1 MSVAEVKTLDQR
13 RAQHAWQAIENL
25 KKNYKKNDQETY
37 AREAKKL
44 PMRIMSAGLGQ
55 AMAFIRAK
63 ASDKPSLIQLHQDLT
78 DWVFQGR
85 KLSGKAPKSLLE
97 SIVRGNAV
105 FLRRATDEVLAY
117 LEWLNRFAE
126 AEIEVDIT
134 KE

>member
-1 MSVAEVKTLDQR
+1 MSVSEVKTLDQR
-13 RAQHAWQAIENL
+13 RAQHAWKAIQNI
-25 KKNYKKNDQETY
+25 KNDSGAEHY

-55 AMAFIRAK
+55 ALAFLRAK
-63 ASDKPSLIQLHQDLT
+63 ASEKPGLEQLHQDLT

-85 KLSGKAPKSLLE
+85 GLQGAVSNSLLR
-97 SIVRGNAV
+97 SIIEGDAV

-126 AEIEVDIT
+126 AEIAVDIT

>member
-1 MSVAEVKTLDQR
+1 MSVSEVKTLDQR
-13 RAQHAWQAIENL
+13 RAHHAWQSIARL
-25 KKNYKKNDQETY
+25 KKKGQVEQGDY

-55 AMAFIRAK
+55 ALAFLRAK
-63 ASDKPSLIQLHQDLT
+63 ASEKPGLQQLYHDLT

-85 KLSGKAPKSLLE
+85 KLRGKAPKSLLQ
-97 SIVRGNAV
+97 SIIEGDAV

-126 AEIEVDIT
+126 AEIKVDIT
-134 KE
+134 KD